1 MTLTEAT
8 ILQLNNVLLED
19 YYDNDMI
26 NDFYEVDVYKICM
39 DTSSGKRLYLA
50 QTKPNTTWREAKSF
64 EWVFNSKEGME
75 FDTKQEAEDFAKFL
89 MDKVRYFK
97 AFKNW
102 YIYKTYSYR

>member
-1 MTLTEAT
+1 MTLAEAT

-75 FDTKQEAEDFAKFL
+75 FDTKQEAEDFAK
-89 MDKVRYFK
+89 KYFK